1 MICTGLAAREGREGV
16 DSVLQQEQRN
26 RCKILD
32 EEAESDIPGVE
43 SGIQT
48 DDIHSERQVQNVP
61 FRGPQHEPSIGAASY
76 CCTG

>member
-1 MICTGLAAREGREGV
+1 ME
-16 DSVLQQEQRN
+16 QEQRN

-61 FRGPQHEPSIGAASY
+61 FRGPQHEPSIGAASS